1 MRLNN
6 VEILNVETVKKV
18 VIYGGLNY
26 ECFKIKVEPS
36 EFDNLKATI
45 VTVDYIAIYDTCVS
59 IFCNINDIGT
69 QELISKA
76 RKMGIEVKFY

>member
-6 VEILNVETVKKV
+6 VETTKKV
-18 VIYGGLNY
+18 SIYGALNY
-26 ECFKIKVEPS
+26 KCFSIKVEPS
-36 EFDNLKATI
+36 EFDNLKATN
-45 VTVDYIAIYDTCVS
+45 VTVDYIAIFDTFVT
-59 IFCNINDIGT
+59 IFCSINDIGT

>member
-6 VEILNVETVKKV
+6 VDTVKKV
-18 VIYGGLNY
+18 IIYGTLNY
-26 ECFKIKVEPS
+26 KCFKIELKPT

-45 VTVDYIAIYDTCVS
+45 VTVDNIAIYNTFVS
-59 IFCNINDIGT
+59 IFCAINDIGA

-76 RKMGIEVKFY
+76 RKMGLEVKFYV